1 MNAKLIIKNLLLTF
15 FVGLCLIACN
25 SGTSTKE
32 FNLAELQ
39 KMSKLS
45 TLKCNFKNVLVHE
58 DEHKLN
64 LGIATIDLPTEKY
77 FCEYI
82 AYANIGIDMK
92 KLRYDESTQTI
103 TIPKAEII
111 GEINYDIDSF
121 NEKYYHKLI
130 GSNQN
135 IKTITTH
142 LKYSLDELKKSIEA
156 NDSIMNKAQNIAETQ
171 VEELINNIYTVAGRK
186 PSFKYILE

>member
-1 MNAKLIIKNLLLTF
+1 MKTKQIIKNIVFTF
-15 FVGLCLIACN
+15 FISICLFACKRN
-25 SGTSTKE
+25 TVTKE
-32 FNLAELQ
+32 FSLLELQ

-45 TLKCNFKNVLVHE
+45 TLKCSFKNVLVHE
-58 DEHKLN
+58 DDHGFS
-64 LGIATIDLPTEKY
+64 LGPVTFDLPNEKY

-92 KLRYDESTQTI
+92 KISYDEASHTI

-111 GEINYDIDSF
+111 GEINYNVGSF

-130 GSNQN
+130 GSKQN
-135 IKTITTH
+135 ISTITTH
-142 LKYSLDELKKSIEA
+142 LKYSLDELRKTIEN

-171 VEELINNIYTVAGRK
+171 VEELISNVYTVAGKK
-186 PSFKYILE
+186 PNFKYVLE